1 MPVTHTPQKQKA
13 EAKGTHEARTEVN
26 NMVEYTVDFGTRKE
40 VIQISQREKEYLDD
54 EAQSIES
61 RKEFLKGICRRLGI
75 WQDNTPQEAN
85 ASSPRAHSPP
95 PCC

>member
-13 EAKGTHEARTEVN
+13 EAKATHEARTEVN

-40 VIQISQREKEYLDD
+40 VIQISQKEKEYLDD

-61 RKEFLKGICRRLGI
+61 RREFLKGICRRLGI
-75 WQDNTPQEAN
+75 W
-85 ASSPRAHSPP
+85 
-95 PCC
+95 